1 MTFWLVLVVLLMLA
15 LWSLVWPLLRHGN
28 GLSPLIAGIILFVV
42 GSSVGLYHYL
52 GSPGVPSGASAAP
65 EVEEMVAAL
74 AARLENNPDDV
85 NGWTMLARSYA
96 TMQRH
101 EDAVMAYERVVELDQ
116 GRSAQSLVALAN
128 ALMARDS
135 GAISDRAAGLFE
147 NALAIEP
154 NNVNALFYA
163 GGAAAQRGNT
173 DLAAERWE
181 LLLQLDAPP
190 RVRELL
196 ESKINEWRG
205 VTSPQPAPAESA
217 ATLRVNVSVSDKV
230 TAAIPQDATVFII
243 ARDPAQP
250 SPPIAVVR
258 RQYSELPTDIVL
270 TDRNAM
276 LPGRLLSNFSEVEL
290 VARVSMSG
298 SPAAQSGDWYQSA
311 LVELADSAPT
321 ALVIDTVIP

>member
-1 MTFWLVLVVLLMLA
+1 MTFWLVLVILLMLA

-28 GLSPLIAGIILFVV
+28 GLSPLIAGIILFAV

-52 GSPGVPSGASAAP
+52 GSPGVPSGAGTAP
-65 EVEEMVAAL
+65 DVEEMVAAL
-74 AARLENNPDDV
+74 AARLEDNPNDV
-85 NGWTMLARSYA
+85 NGWTMLARSLA
-96 TMQRH
+96 TMERH
-101 EDAVMAYERVVELDQ
+101 DEAVVAYERVLELDQ
-116 GRSAQSLVALAN
+116 GRNAQSLVALGN
-128 ALMARDS
+128 ALMARDN

-154 NNVNALFYA
+154 NNVVALFYA

-173 DLAAERWE
+173 ELAAERWE

-190 RVRELL
+190 QVRELL
-196 ESKINEWRG
+196 EAKISEWRG
-205 VTSPQPAPAESA
+205 VDSPPAETA
-217 ATLRVNVSVSDKV
+217 ARLQVNVSVSETV
-230 TAAIPQDATVFII
+230 TATIPQDATVFII

-258 RQYSELPTDIVL
+258 RQYSELPADIVM

-276 LPGRLLSNFSEVEL
+276 LPGRPLSNFSEVEL

-298 SPAAQSGDWYQSA
+298 NAAAQSGDWYQST
-311 LVELADSAPT
+311 LVELASPEPAT
-321 ALVIDTVIP
+321 LVIDTVIP